1 MQGPSE
7 LWHPYDMG
15 IVWCEPRHLR
25 CSQSKRHSDLAHQP
39 VQNLRRCKSTTCTP
53 KHVSDCAHAREMQDG
68 MQRVCY
74 TLHSTQQ
81 LQFDSANSNL
91 DHRSELEWLS
101 NCPAGGTGKAHL
113 TVVRLS
119 CRMRRLS
126 GDRGRWLREQPLAK
140 HSCAGLPR
148 PPLQSV
154 GLFTVI

>member
-1 MQGPSE
+1 M
-7 LWHPYDMG
+7 DMSHT
-15 IVWCEPRHLR
+15 C
-25 CSQSKRHSDLAHQP
+25 CS
-39 VQNLRRCKSTTCTP
+39 KSTDTCGAAQANPSVIWCCRPLKKSCLCDGNTCTNT
-53 KHVSDCAHAREMQDG
+53 HVNDCASHRNCMMECSACITR
-68 MQRVCY
+68 RIPC
-74 TLHSTQQ
+74 SNCS
-81 LQFDSANSNL
+81 FDSANSNS

-119 CRMRRLS
+119 CRMRHLS